1 MGTSTEELSNDI
13 ARTRADLEQDLD
25 ALQDKVSPS
34 AIMERRKS
42 AVRGRLA
49 SAKDR
54 VMGTGHSVVGS
65 GQDAAHG
72 VSSATSNAGSALE
85 DRVEGSPLAAGLV
98 AFGAGLLIAG
108 LMPATKVEAEGAQ
121 KLMDVAQEHGQPVI
135 DQAKSAAQEDRQ
147 DAQWSA
153 RLLRWPAGR
162 LWLGLLGVVLVVIAL
177 FLVSR
182 AARRSFR
189 PRLDR
194 RAMSRRTW
202 RAALIT
208 GTIGYLGRAALF
220 ATVGA
225 CILRASAE
233 NDPQSGQG
241 VDGSIRILADSSVG
255 PVLLWLIALTLAT
268 YGGYMGIESR
278 YRHV

>member
-49 SAKDR
+49 SVKDR

-72 VSSATSNAGSALE
+72 VSSATTYAGSALE
-85 DRVEGSPLAAGLV
+85 DRVEGSPLAVGLV

-135 DQAKSAAQEDRQ
+135 DQAKSAAQEVGEQLKDKATQAADEVKSSAQ
-147 DAQWSA
+147 DSVERVKDEAPTGSSSESSSGSSSA
-153 RLLRWPAGR
+153 SGGNFPA
-162 LWLGLLGVVLVVIAL
+162 
-177 FLVSR
+177 S
-182 AARRSFR
+182 
-189 PRLDR
+189 
-194 RAMSRRTW
+194 
-202 RAALIT
+202 
-208 GTIGYLGRAALF
+208 
-220 ATVGA
+220 
-225 CILRASAE
+225 
-233 NDPQSGQG
+233 
-241 VDGSIRILADSSVG
+241 
-255 PVLLWLIALTLAT
+255 
-268 YGGYMGIESR
+268 
-278 YRHV
+278 